1 MFAVIDQKLL
11 QSLVNKEL
19 NKQNNSGFASCSK
32 SSQSTVLSEIPN
44 SDSEEND
51 SSTNKGFIWS
61 DAAVYMLLE
70 LYREKESDFNSG
82 TKRNNIVWA
91 ELAEAITT
99 NSNGKYAVTGLQ
111 CSVKM
116 SGLKRTFKNIRD
128 QNKKSGNCRNTW
140 AFYSVNLCFLFL

>member
-1 MFAVIDQKLL
+1 
-11 QSLVNKEL
+11 
-19 NKQNNSGFASCSK
+19 
-32 SSQSTVLSEIPN
+32 
-44 SDSEEND
+44 
-51 SSTNKGFIWS
+51 FIWS

-82 TKRNNIVWA
+82 TKRNNTVWA
-91 ELAEAITT
+91 ELAEILKT

-128 QNKKSGNCRNTW
+128 QNNKSGNCRNTW
-140 AFYSVNLCFLFL
+140 AFY